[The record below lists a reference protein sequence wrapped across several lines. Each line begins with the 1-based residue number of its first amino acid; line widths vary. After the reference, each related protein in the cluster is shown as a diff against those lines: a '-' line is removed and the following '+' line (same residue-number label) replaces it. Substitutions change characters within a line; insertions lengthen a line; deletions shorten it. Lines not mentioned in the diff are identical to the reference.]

1 MKWRGLDFDPS
12 LISESSV
19 VKPRLSPESG
29 FKEATTENG
38 VRYLLPQIEAIHAG
52 STRNNTRYL
61 ADKLKGHEELKS
73 GVFSWTKPYPKPIIY
88 NHDVETEATGRVHSA
103 SFTEFTVAGR
113 PGIIVV
119 PKISHP
125 KAIKD
130 ILDGRLLTVS
140 IGATTDSAVCTICNT
155 DIINE
160 GFCGHMRGESYDGE
174 TAEWT
179 CGNLWFDELS
189 WVNVP
194 ADQDAMVVNVGD
206 ISQPFTASRES
217 TSRES
222 IVVTESHCGCS
233 CNHNTEENKEEKDM
247 PVEPT
252 QTQEATPVVEPE
264 VTPEQPTEAT
274 PVAPETTP
282 AQPTEATP
290 VVEPEAPVAPEA
302 PTESVEDLKAEV
314 KRLQDALA
322 VAEQSL
328 EEEKQARQDLVT
340 ANTGLSEQLRESKVN
355 HLVDLRVV
363 LGKESDKE
371 AAIAKFKERS
381 LESLSDSISDTLAE
395 SVTVAPETP
404 APAPRVVERVENPV
418 AVKLAEQ
425 TQTQTQTPKNVAEG
439 LTPEQVLIRMLS
451 GNRK

>member
-1 MKWRGLDFDPS
+1 MKWRGLDIDPR

-19 VKPRLSPESG
+19 VKPRLSPEAG
-29 FKEATTENG
+29 FTEATTENG

-103 SFTEFTVAGR
+103 SFTEYTVAGR

-194 ADQDAMVVNVGD
+194 ADQDAMVVNIGD
-206 ISQPFTASRES
+206 MQQSFTASRES
-217 TSRES
+217 TNRES

-233 CNHNTEENKEEKDM
+233 CKHTTEKEEDENM

-252 QTQEATPVVEPE
+252 QTQEQTPVVEPE
-264 VTPEQPTEAT
+264 VTPEQTTEAT
-274 PVAPETTP
+274 PVTPETTP
-282 AQPTEATP
+282 APVAESTP

-302 PTESVEDLKAEV
+302 PTESQEVADLKAEV

-322 VAEQSL
+322 VAEQEL
-328 EEEKQARQDLVT
+328 KDEQEARQDLVT

-363 LGKESDKE
+363 LGKESDRE
-371 AAIAKFKERS
+371 AAVTKFKERS
-381 LESLSDSISDTLAE
+381 TESLSDSIADMLTE
-395 SVTVAPETP
+395 SASTP
-404 APAPRVVERVENPV
+404 APAPVRVVERVQSPV
-418 AVKLAEQ
+418 AEQLQQ
-425 TQTQTQTPKNVAEG
+425 TQAPTTNLTEG
-439 LTPEQVLIRMLS
+439 LTAEQVLVRMF
-451 GNRK
+451 GGKR

>member
-1 MKWRGLDFDPS
+1 MKWKGLDIDPR

-19 VKPRLSPESG
+19 VKPRLSPEAG
-29 FKEATTENG
+29 FTEATTENG

-88 NHDVETEATGRVHSA
+88 NHDVETEATGRVHTA
-103 SFTEFTVAGR
+103 SFTEYTVAGR

-140 IGATTDSAVCTICNT
+140 IGATTDSAVCTICHT

-194 ADQDAMVVNVGD
+194 ADQDAMVVNIGD
-206 ISQPFTASRES
+206 MQQPFNASRES
-217 TSRES
+217 TNRES

-233 CNHNTEENKEEKDM
+233 CKHTTENKEDENM
-247 PVEPT
+247 PVENTPV
-252 QTQEATPVVEPE
+252 QEPTPVVEPE
-264 VTPEQPTEAT
+264 QTTEAT
-274 PVAPETTP
+274 PAVPETTP
-282 AQPTEATP
+282 APAVTESTP
-290 VVEPEAPVAPEA
+290 VVEPETPEAPVAPEA
-302 PTESVEDLKAEV
+302 PTESQEVADLKAEV
-314 KRLQDALA
+314 KRLQDALK
-322 VAEQSL
+322 VAEQEL
-328 EEEKQARQDLVT
+328 KDEQEARQDLVT
-340 ANTGLSEQLRESKVN
+340 ANTGLSEQLRESKVS
-355 HLVDLRVV
+355 HLVDLRVA
-363 LGKESDKE
+363 LGKESDRE
-371 AAIAKFKERS
+371 TAVAKFKERS
-381 LESLSDSISDTLAE
+381 TESLTDSIADMLTE
-395 SVTVAPETP
+395 SVATP
-404 APAPRVVERVENPV
+404 VAPAPRVVERVQNPV
-418 AVKLAEQ
+418 AEQ
-425 TQTQTQTPKNVAEG
+425 LQQTQTPATNLTEG
-439 LTPEQVLIRMLS
+439 LTAEQVLVRMF
-451 GNRK
+451 GGKR